1 MLDKDSLLLRLAIGF
16 DQLLNALL
24 GGDIDETLSSRSYRR
39 ARDGSLKWQR
49 VESAVNAAFFWQ
61 KEHCRASYLNERQ
74 RRWQWLELY
83 DTE

>member
-1 MLDKDSLLLRLAIGF
+1 MKKDAILMRLAIGF

-24 GGDIDETLSSRSYRR
+24 GGDIDETLSSRAYRR
-39 ARDGSLKWQR
+39 TRTGSRKWQR
-49 VESAVNAAFFWQ
+49 IESAINAVFFWQ
-61 KEHCRASYLNERQ
+61 HEHCRESFRNERQ